1 METNYRLVQWNV
13 DDDRPV
19 YSWEPEEL
27 VQSMPVTP
35 CYSFT
40 HNHKSIQTNNSYCV
54 ADDRSK
60 PPDMFDPFDGYVF
73 RDQMTERSI
82 EEAIPVRIVEF
93 IPEKM
98 LFIVL
103 FSDVMES
110 RHVSA
115 EMLMRMAPE
124 LTANYLIQWRKHE
137 KSKTEKLV

>member
-1 METNYRLVQWNV
+1 M
-13 DDDRPV
+13 
-19 YSWEPEEL
+19 
-27 VQSMPVTP
+27 
-35 CYSFT
+35 
-40 HNHKSIQTNNSYCV
+40 

-73 RDQMTERSI
+73 RDHMTERSI
-82 EEAIPVRIVEF
+82 EDAIPVRIVEF

-124 LTANYLIQWRKHE
+124 VTANYLIQWRKHE